1 MTGIRLAIF
10 AALGAF
16 LVGIIVGYYAVLPSL
31 TGGSHPQ
38 SGKFEST
45 LPANPVLSPKQ
56 TTALDES
63 PPRSTPSLPSNE
75 NIIADL
81 KTALIHADSRHSYAA
96 FSKLIESVDEKNI
109 QPVLAFAQSVPKDEK
124 SRILLSLLVGRWA
137 EFDPQAA
144 IAYAQNTPGE
154 SSRNSMLTSALS
166 GWAEHNLPGASA
178 WAQQLPLF
186 HGGER
191 SAIRHRLRS
200 KFTSGPSAPESLLA
214 NLQPLDGLRSSCGSG
229 SGKPIAGGPQSR

>member
-16 LVGIIVGYYAVLPSL
+16 LVGIIVGHYTVLPSR

-45 LPANPVLSPKQ
+45 LPATPVPSPKQ

-63 PPRSTPSLPSNE
+63 PPRSTSSVPSNE

-81 KTALIHADSRHSYAA
+81 KAALIHAGGRHSDAVFA
-96 FSKLIESVDEKNI
+96 KLIESVDEKNI
-109 QPVLAFAQSVPKDEK
+109 QPALAFVQSVPNPDK
-124 SRILLSLLVGRWA
+124 RRMLLSLLVGRWA

-144 IAYAQNTPGE
+144 IAYAQNAPAG
-154 SSRNSMLTSALS
+154 SFFQNWMLTSALS
-166 GWAEHNLPGASA
+166 GWAEHDLPGASA
-178 WAQQLPLF
+178 WAQQLPP
-186 HGGER
+186 
-191 SAIRHRLRS
+191 
-200 KFTSGPSAPESLLA
+200 GPARDAS
-214 NLQPLDGLRSSCGSG
+214 SG
-229 SGKPIAGGPQSR
+229 SCD